1 MALDSQ
7 AKAGACQGSR
17 LWGDGGAK
25 SRQTAWPCEAGSLD
39 LGGLGSRV
47 EKAMR
52 GEGLAGAA
60 TGQVV
65 AEVACKRALDAYNMA
80 VPGALA
86 ESHQGMLV
94 NSAAVDSMVNA
105 GSRDLPVHTTGGRA
119 MTTLKS
125 ANCMKDLRL
134 VIAGKKRAHFQYLF
148 ANLGPFAAQFDSLNP
163 ELAAWLGFTLDL
175 SVLNFDE

>member
-17 LWGDGGAK
+17 PWGDGGAK

-39 LGGLGSRV
+39 LGDLGSRV
-47 EKAMR
+47 EEALR

-65 AEVACKRALDAYNMA
+65 AEVACKLALDAYNMA

-86 ESHQGMLV
+86 ESLQEKPV
-94 NSAAVDSMVNA
+94 YSAEVDSMVHA
-105 GSRDLPVHTTGGRA
+105 GSRDLPVHTTSGRA
-119 MTTLKS
+119 RTTLKS
-125 ANCMKDLRL
+125 ADCMKDLML

-163 ELAAWLGFTLDL
+163 ESAAWLGFTLNS
-175 SVLNFDE
+175 SVLNFNE